1 MGYTIRR
8 VEKRFFRGTHRA
20 RPPEDVHGAIAPLM
34 PAIGVAEVVDI
45 TETERLD
52 IPVFAAVR
60 PRTAVGATR
69 FFSGKGIEPRQAEVA
84 AGMEAIERYSAEYHG
99 DRMELASY
107 EEIGLTRALDP
118 RDLMLSRPLG
128 VGEKIHWSP
137 GWDILND
144 EAVMVPSN
152 AVFHPYI
159 SLGETERLFRSDTTG
174 LAAGCAMEE
183 AILHALM
190 EVVEWDAL
198 SVAERKKSLGRRLRI
213 DGGGDARNLLDR
225 FQAAGIEIH
234 LWLVEGRTAL
244 PTVAAAADDTQ
255 TRDPAMLV
263 MGVGTHTSPEIAAVN
278 ALLEVAETR
287 SLMLHGMVKEEYR
300 IEMARRAGYE
310 RLKRINKVWF
320 APAEEVRIEDVED
333 VSTPWF
339 DEDIDAALR
348 QVGEH
353 ADRVCMVD
361 LTRTAVPV
369 VRIVVPG
376 FELSHADQERGG
388 RSV

>member
-1 MGYTIRR
+1 MGYTIQR
-8 VEKRFFRGTHRA
+8 VEKRFFKGTHRA
-20 RPPEDVHGAIAPLM
+20 RAPEEVHGEIAPLM
-34 PAIGVAEVVDI
+34 PDIGVAEVVDI
-45 TETERLD
+45 TESDRLN
-52 IPVFAAVR
+52 IPVFAAIR
-60 PRTAVGATR
+60 PRIAVGATR
-69 FFSGKGIEPRQAEVA
+69 FFSGKGLEPRQAEVA
-84 AGMEAIERYSAEYHG
+84 AEMEAIERYSAEYRG
-99 DRMELASY
+99 DRMEFASY

-144 EAVMVPSN
+144 EEVMVPSN
-152 AVFHPYI
+152 AVFHPYN

-174 LAAGCAMEE
+174 LAAGGAREE

-198 SVAERKKSLGRRLRI
+198 SVAERQKSLGRRLRI
-213 DGGGDARNLLDR
+213 DGEGDVRDLLDR
-225 FQAAGIEIH
+225 FQAAGIDIH
-234 LWLVEGRTAL
+234 LWLVEGRTSL

-287 SLMLHGMVKEEYR
+287 SLMQHEMVKEDYR

-310 RLKRINKVWF
+310 RLKRINKIWF
-320 APAEEVRIEDVED
+320 APAEEVRIEEVED
-333 VSTPWF
+333 LSAPYF
-339 DEDIDAALR
+339 DTDIETALQR
-348 QVGEH
+348 IGEH
-353 ADRVCMVD
+353 ADRVCLVD
-361 LTRTAVPV
+361 LTRTPVPV

-376 FELSHADQERGG
+376 FEISHADSDRGG
-388 RSV
+388 RMV